1 MSAIV
6 NELYCFYGKK
16 EEFEKFYQSCK
27 DWLKEDHGVSYDK
40 DTQNKI
46 LTQFGIKND
55 SNGNTTLKVELVA
68 AYTSHCRDIA
78 ALIQKSNADVSFKM
92 CSQTYEEDGNLWCF
106 NDDVEGTYLPES
118 YIVNIPSCGE
128 D

>member
-16 EEFEKFYQSCK
+16 EEFEKFYRSFK
-27 DWLKEDHGVSYDK
+27 DWLKEDHGVSYDE

-55 SNGNTTLKVELVA
+55 STGNTTLKVELMA
-68 AYTSHCRDIA
+68 ACTSLCSDLEE
-78 ALIQKSNADVSFKM
+78 LIKKSNADVSFKM
-92 CSQTYEEDGNLWCF
+92 CSHAYSEYSFYGYDEKTISGSLMM
-106 NDDVEGTYLPES
+106 
-118 YIVNIPSCGE
+118 I
-128 D
+128 